1 MARITNY
8 SILSTVASGD
18 LIPISDTSDANN
30 TLFNVT
36 VGTLSTFF
44 NENSVWAPITGG
56 INYSGGNVGIGA
68 TTPTGYLDIQQTN
81 VANDETRGANID
93 VTKENTSGAG
103 FASNIYGIKS
113 YGKGNS
119 AETIVNIGG
128 VWAKAEHIGSGR
140 TYYLTGGTNR
150 AYHTGSGNS
159 SSISGIFAEGKVGG
173 TGTGSHEYVVGS
185 NNIAKLDNANATV
198 QYLQGQHCTVQLVDG
213 TVTNNVMSLILDFDY
228 TGTGTITGDFE
239 YLRIQNDTLPAISG
253 TSRAINSLSTLPSV
267 FAGSIQSAG
276 MNNSTITE
284 HADNAA
290 AIAAGLTV
298 GTHYRTGDLLK
309 IVH

>member
-56 INYSGGNVGIGA
+56 INYSGGNVGIGT

-113 YGKGNS
+113 YSKGNS

-128 VWAKAEHIGSGR
+128 VWAKAEHTGSGQ
-140 TYYLTGGTNR
+140 TYYITGGTNR
-150 AYHTGSGNS
+150 GYHNGSGNS
-159 SSISGIFAEGKVGG
+159 TTVTGTFSEARIDG
-173 TGTGSHEYVVGS
+173 TGTGAHQYVIGVNS
-185 NNIAKLDNANATV
+185 IAKLDNANATV
-198 QYLQGQHCTVQLVDG
+198 QFLQGQHCTVQLVDG
-213 TVTNNVMSLILDFDY
+213 TVTNNAMSLLLDFDY
-228 TGTGTITGDFE
+228 TGAGTITGDFE
-239 YLRIQNDTLPAISG
+239 YLRIQNDTLPAITG

>member
-68 TTPTGYLDIQQTN
+68 ATPTGYLDIQQTN

-103 FASNIYGIKS
+103 FASNIYGVKS
-113 YGKGNS
+113 YSKGNS
-119 AETIVNIGG
+119 AETVVNISGT
-128 VWAKAEHIGSGR
+128 WSKAEHTGTGLV
-140 TYYLTGGTNR
+140 YYITGGTNR
-150 AYHTGSGNS
+150 GYHNGTGNS
-159 SSISGIFAEGKVGG
+159 TAVYGTFSEAVVDG
-173 TGTGSHEYVVGS
+173 TGTGTHQYVIGV

-198 QYLQGQHCTVQLVDG
+198 QYLQGQHCAVELGDG
-213 TVTNNVMSLILDFDY
+213 EVTDNVTSLLLDFDY
-228 TGTGTITGDFE
+228 TGAGTISGDFE
-239 YLRIQNDTLPAISG
+239 YLKIQNDTLPTITG
-253 TSRAINSLSTLPSV
+253 TSRAINSASTLPSY
-267 FAGSIQSAG
+267 FAGDIELPAG
-276 MNNSTITE
+276 KGIILTASNGTRYRLKVADDGTLGTI
-284 HADNAA
+284 A
-290 AIAAGLTV
+290 V
-298 GTHYRTGDLLK
+298 
-309 IVH
+309 